1 MAGGRDWFFEGKED
15 GEDQRTLVDESAG
28 NGETLTYYRA
38 KKVVFVIYKQ
48 VKASNID
55 LGPGD
60 YGKVSG
66 MLQVNIC
73 GTVKTRTGTTAKFL
87 CTSDD
92 TRKEAG
98 PGKWAIR
105 RQTWEMLY
113 PEEQYNPTTG
123 EVIE

>member
-15 GEDQRTLVDESAG
+15 SEDQRTLSEESG
-28 NGETLTYYRA
+28 SGDQLTYYRA
-38 KKVVFVIYKQ
+38 RKVVFVIWKQ
-48 VKASNID
+48 VKAANID

-60 YGKVSG
+60 YGQVSG
-66 MLQVNIC
+66 MLMINIG
-73 GTVKTRTGTTAKFL
+73 GTVKTRTGTAAKFL
-87 CTSDD
+87 CTSDE
-92 TRKEAG
+92 TRKEPG

-123 EVIE
+123 AVIT